1 MLLFI
6 YSYFYNFTVKSMFVL
21 AFVLAVHLSQQIT
34 WIVLATAS
42 AFVFVFLYF
51 RFMCYFVFF
60 LIFGCQ
66 CKYLSRETRL

>member
-34 WIVLATAS
+34 WIVLAEAS

-51 RFMCYFVFF
+51 RFM
-60 LIFGCQ
+60 
-66 CKYLSRETRL
+66 